1 MRSHLSHTP
10 HIFTNMCLP
19 HGKPYAIKSHFI
31 LDSSFLCCAWLCCHT
46 HAHSSCSCFS
56 SILPPPCGCIMSSI
70 SVMPALDCIG
80 RFCHIP
86 FISPS
91 HLQPS
96 SPTLCS
102 QRHELQSILT
112 QNATPDL
119 WTSIM
124 FLLFSLHFDLS
135 TYIHTSSHFVHS
147 SEPVPGCVHCSGL

>member
-70 SVMPALDCIG
+70 SIMPALDCIG

-96 SPTLCS
+96 RAFSLRMLLQISGLPLCFS
-102 QRHELQSILT
+102 FSLSILIC
-112 QNATPDL
+112 L
-119 WTSIM
+119 YS
-124 FLLFSLHFDLS
+124 
-135 TYIHTSSHFVHS
+135 Y
-147 SEPVPGCVHCSGL
+147 